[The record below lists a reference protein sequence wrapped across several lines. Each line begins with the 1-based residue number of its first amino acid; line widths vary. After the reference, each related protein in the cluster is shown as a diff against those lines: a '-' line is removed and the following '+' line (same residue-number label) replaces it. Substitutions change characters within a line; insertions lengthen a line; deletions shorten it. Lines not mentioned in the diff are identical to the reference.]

1 MIAVTSINPQ
11 MLQWARQRAGIGES
25 VLQRKF
31 PKLVAWEAGDVFPTL
46 RQLENFSRTTWAP
59 LGYFFLSAPPDEKL
73 EIPDFRKTL
82 PQGRRR
88 PSPNLLDTIRTLQ
101 SRQAWLSEFLA
112 EDGADPLSFIGSATL
127 NDDPKRVAQ
136 AIRKALALD
145 ADWANDCRTWT
156 EATTLLMEKTNETGI
171 VAVCNGVVGNNPHR
185 KLDVKEFRGFVLA
198 DVFAPFVFING
209 ADAKGAQMFTLAH
222 ELAHLW
228 LGSGGVINFRMMLP
242 EDFEEERFCDRV
254 AAEFLVPAAEF
265 QAAWNEAQAHDDP
278 FQYLARCFKVSQLVI
293 ARRALDF
300 QYMSREDF
308 FDFYE
313 HHLEAVAEQ
322 AARRESRGNF
332 YANANH
338 RIGLAFGAHVVR
350 AARSG
355 RLLYRDAYRL
365 TGLTGSTFDKYAE
378 KLSIRLGVPL

>member
-1 MIAVTSINPQ
+1 MTAVTSINPQ
-11 MLQWARQRAGIGES
+11 MLQWARERAGIGEA
-25 VLQRKF
+25 VLLRKF
-31 PKLVAWEAGDVFPTL
+31 PKLPAWEDGVAFPTL
-46 RQLENFSRTTWAP
+46 RQLEDFSRTTWAP
-59 LGYFFLSAPPDEKL
+59 LGYFFLADPPDEKL
-73 EIPDFRKTL
+73 EIPDFRKTA
-82 PQGRRR
+82 PKGMRR
-88 PSPNLLDTIRTLQ
+88 PSPNLLDTIKTMQ
-101 SRQAWLSEFLA
+101 SRQAWLSDYLA
-112 EDGADPLSFIGSATL
+112 EDGADPLPFIGSAALT
-127 NDDPKRVAQ
+127 DDPKRVAH
-136 AIRKALALD
+136 AIRQALSLNSA
-145 ADWANDCRTWT
+145 WAHDCRTWA
-156 EATTLLMEKTNETGI
+156 EATTLLMEKTNEAGI
-171 VAVCNGVVGNNPHR
+171 VAICNGVVGNNTHR
-185 KLDVKEFRGFVLA
+185 KLDVEEFRGFVLSDA
-198 DVFAPFVFING
+198 FAPFVFING

-265 QAAWNEAQAHDDP
+265 KAAWNEAQAHDDP

-338 RIGLAFGAHVVR
+338 RIGLAFGSHVVR

-365 TGLTGSTFDKYAE
+365 TGLTGDTFDKYAE
-378 KLSIRLGVPL
+378 KLSVRLGVPL